1 MINVEPM
8 RWGVIGLGIGE
19 EHAATIARDPS
30 LTLMAVCDLAVD
42 TLATVGARF
51 DSAVRFRDEFELI
64 ASGTID
70 AVVIASYDNRHADSI
85 VAALDA
91 GIHVFCEKPLATS
104 RRQLEDV
111 VGALNRNQSVRLM
124 TNTLLRRSPRFM
136 WLKEA
141 IDCGQTGSIFHAE
154 LAYLYG
160 RLSKVLEGW
169 RGDDPLYSVTL
180 GGTIHLI
187 DLLMWLVDERPESL
201 VGVGGSSGTSKSS
214 LYVPKRHLV
223 QDLRMALMQFP
234 SGITSA
240 VSANYACVLPH
251 FHRVEVYGTSGT
263 FMNVPTLGP
272 EPGNSAAYYFSSRD
286 SAVPPLRLDLPYPAV
301 PKGVLIPRFVDTI
314 RGNQAEIS
322 EQAAIDAVAV
332 ALAVDDAVL
341 SGEKVEVTYPLI
353 LPRKN
358 RD

>member
-1 MINVEPM
+1 MNDPTPT

-19 EHAATIARDPS
+19 QHAATIAGDPS
-30 LTLMAVCDLAVD
+30 LALTALCDVSAD
-42 TLATVGARF
+42 TLANVGSRF
-51 DSAVRFRDEFELI
+51 TPATLFTDEFEMLG
-64 ASGTID
+64 SGSID
-70 AVVIASYDNRHADSI
+70 AVVIASYDNQHAATI
-85 VAALDA
+85 VAALDT

-104 RRQLEDV
+104 RRQLDDV
-111 VGALNRNQSVRLM
+111 VDALNRNPSVRLM
-124 TNTLLRRSPRFM
+124 TNTLLRRSPRFT

-141 IDCGQTGSIFHAE
+141 ITSGRMGSIYHAE
-154 LAYLYG
+154 LTYLYG

-201 VGVGGSSGTSKSS
+201 VGVGGSSGTSKSP
-214 LYVPKRHLV
+214 LYNPERHLV

-263 FMNVPTLGP
+263 FMNLPTLGL
-272 EPGNSAAYYFSSRD
+272 EAGDSAAYYYSSRD

-314 RGNQAEIS
+314 RGDQAEIS

-341 SGEKVEVTYPLI
+341 SGKTVQVSYPHV
-353 LPRKN
+353 LPRKSLN
-358 RD
+358 

>member
-1 MINVEPM
+1 MSQSEAV
-8 RWGVIGLGIGE
+8 RWGVIGLGVGE
-19 EHAATIARDPS
+19 QHAATIAGDAS
-30 LTLMAVCDLAVD
+30 MHLTAICDLSADV
-42 TLATVGARF
+42 LANVGGRFAQAR
-51 DSAVRFRDEFELI
+51 RFTDEFELI
-64 ASGTID
+64 GSGSID
-70 AVVIASYDNRHADSI
+70 AVVIASYDNQHADTI

-104 RRQLEDV
+104 RRQLDDV
-111 VGALNRNQSVRLM
+111 VDALNRNPSVRLM
-124 TNTLLRRSPRFM
+124 TNTLLRRSPRFT

-141 IDCGQTGSIFHAE
+141 IDCGRMGSIYHAE
-154 LAYLYG
+154 LTYLYG
-160 RLSKVLEGW
+160 RLSKVIKGW

-201 VGVGGSSGTSKSS
+201 VGLGSSSGTSKSA
-214 LYVPKRHLV
+214 LYNPERHLV

-251 FHRVEVYGTSGT
+251 FHRVEVYGTTGT
-263 FMNVPTLGP
+263 FLNLPNLGL
-272 EPGNSAAYYFSSRD
+272 EPSDSAAYYYSSRD
-286 SAVPPLRLDLPYPAV
+286 SGVPPLRLDLPYPAV

-314 RGNQAEIS
+314 RGDQAEIS

-341 SGEKVEVTYPLI
+341 NGKTVQVSYPHV
-353 LPRKN
+353 LPRKSL
-358 RD
+358 D